1 MTIEF
6 KDYYKIL
13 DLNKSASEDEIK
25 RAYRKLARKYH
36 PDVNKAAS
44 AEEKFKEVIE
54 AYEVL
59 KDPEK
64 RKKYDDY
71 GQNWEANG
79 SSRAEPF
86 WQWDFRQGDQG
97 RGRPQHYRSS
107 SSFDMGG
114 AEEFSDFFRSFFG
127 EGLAQ
132 GGRNIRSDWSTPGR
146 SQEAEISI
154 SLADAYHG
162 LVKNISLQAYEDNGR
177 GRAKPVARNFRVRIP
192 KGVHDGTTIRLTG
205 QGEKGAG
212 GAQDGDLLLRIRIQ
226 PDERFRLEGDD
237 LHTIVPV
244 SPWEA
249 ALGAKIPVETI
260 NGSVT
265 LTVPRGSQNGRR
277 LRLRGKGMPKKQG
290 GAGDLIVDLDI
301 HVPKTLSSEEE
312 RLFAELARVSRF
324 SPRQHSRQHGEKR

>member
-1 MTIEF
+1 MSIEF

-13 DLNKSASEDEIK
+13 GLTKSASEDDIK

-36 PDVNKAAS
+36 PDVNKATS
-44 AEEKFKEVIE
+44 AEEKFKEVSE

-71 GQNWEANG
+71 GQNWEQAG
-79 SSRAEPF
+79 SRAKPE
-86 WQWDFRQGDQG
+86 WQWDFRQQGQG
-97 RGRPQHYRSS
+97 RERPNQYQHASN
-107 SSFDMGG
+107 FDMGG

-127 EGLAQ
+127 EETTPE
-132 GGRNIRSDWSTPGR
+132 GRTNNKSYWSTPGR
-146 SQEAEISI
+146 SQEAEITI

-162 LVKNISLQAYEDNGR
+162 LIKNISLQSYEEDGR
-177 GRAKPVARNFRVRIP
+177 GGVKPIAKNFRVRIP
-192 KGVHDGTTIRLTG
+192 KGIHDGATIRLSG

-212 GAQDGDLLLRIRIQ
+212 GAQDGDLLLKINIQ
-226 PDERFRLEGDD
+226 PDERFRLEGND

-249 ALGAKIPVETI
+249 ALGAKIPVETM

-265 LTVPRGSQNGRR
+265 LTIPRGSQNGRR

-290 GAGDLIVDLDI
+290 SAGDLIVELDI
-301 HVPKTLSSEEE
+301 HVPKTLSNEEE
-312 RLFAELARVSRF
+312 RLFTELSRVSRF
-324 SPRQHSRQHGEKR
+324 KPRQHSRQYGGKT

>member
-1 MTIEF
+1 MSIEF

-13 DLNKSASEDEIK
+13 GLNKSASEDDIK

-36 PDVNKAAS
+36 PDVNTAVS
-44 AEEKFKEVIE
+44 AEEKFKEVSE

-71 GQNWEANG
+71 GQNWEQTG
-79 SSRAEPF
+79 PRAKPE
-86 WQWDFRQGDQG
+86 WQWDFRQQDQ
-97 RGRPQHYRSS
+97 RHERPQQYRYA

-114 AEEFSDFFRSFFG
+114 AADFSDFFRSFFG
-127 EGLAQ
+127 EETTRE
-132 GGRNIRSDWSTPGR
+132 GRTTKSDWSTPGR
-146 SQEAEISI
+146 SQEAEITI

-162 LVKNISLQAYEDNGR
+162 LIKNISLQSYEDDGR
-177 GRAKPVARNFRVRIP
+177 GGVKPATKNFRVRIP
-192 KGVHDGTTIRLTG
+192 KGINDGATIRLTG

-212 GAQDGDLLLRIRIQ
+212 GAQDGDLLLKINIQ
-226 PDERFRLEGDD
+226 PDARFRLEGND

-249 ALGAKIPVETI
+249 ALGAKIPVETM

-324 SPRQHSRQHGEKR
+324 KPRQHSRQHGEKI

>member
-1 MTIEF
+1 MSIEF

-13 DLNKSASEDEIK
+13 GLSKNASEDEIK

-36 PDVNKAAS
+36 PDVSKDAS
-44 AEEKFKEVIE
+44 AEEKFKEVSE

-71 GQNWEANG
+71 GQSWGQAGPRTQPE
-79 SSRAEPF
+79 
-86 WQWDFRQGDQG
+86 WQWDFRQQG
-97 RGRPQHYRSS
+97 QSHERPQYYQYTSS
-107 SSFDMGG
+107 SDMGG

-127 EGLAQ
+127 EGFAP
-132 GGRNIRSDWSTPGR
+132 GGSTTRSSRSTPGR

-162 LVKNISLQAYEDNGR
+162 LIKNISLQAYEDDGR
-177 GRAKPVARNFRVRIP
+177 GGVKPIAKNFRVRIP
-192 KGVHDGTTIRLTG
+192 KGIPDGGTIRLSG
-205 QGEKGAG
+205 QGEKGEG
-212 GAQDGDLLLRIRIQ
+212 GAQAGDLLLKINIQ
-226 PDERFRLEGDD
+226 PDARFRLEGND

-249 ALGAKIPVETI
+249 ALGAKITI
-260 NGSVT
+260 DTMDGSVT
-265 LTVPRGSQNGRR
+265 LAVPRGSQSGRR

-290 GAGDLIVDLDI
+290 GAGDLIVELDI
-301 HVPKTLSSEEE
+301 HVPRTLSSEEE

-324 SPRQHSRQHGEKR
+324 APRQHSRQHGGKT